1 MLVRIMCTSYLYIE
15 GIFDIGLSI
24 QIIGNVTTVSCC
36 PSGTAFRRANRTTR
50 PATLIVAWL
59 VNLYI
64 EGLFDIGIVTLL
76 QSSPP

>member
-1 MLVRIMCTSYLYIE
+1 MC
-15 GIFDIGLSI
+15 LSI
-24 QIIGNVTTVSCC
+24 QIIGNDATVSCC
-36 PSGTAFRRANRTTR
+36 PSGTQIRRVNRTTC

-76 QSSPP
+76 QSSPPENTRNSPLACLLFQV